1 MRVFA
6 FLTVLLSQVLPGT
19 QSGQGPKPAA
29 RPPYSI
35 GQNGLVVPDA
45 DAKSKRNGTRVRSD
59 FEEPSPAPGGASAFP
74 ARVPKQSAP
83 RDEEPAVGK
92 LKPPENL
99 DLGSALLDVF
109 HRVGHPSAFVGLG
122 SVVAKWRLTVFDAYG
137 AESAVRDLVQE
148 SDLGNPSRDRLSY
161 PAAQKFYGRDGGAT
175 WVVFH
180 GMDWPA
186 LEQEAREELELF
198 GLLLRMPWCFA
209 DTQRF
214 VVYPRESVV
223 QDGRR
228 YTKVRIEARSSGDE
242 IIGPR
247 DSGPAP
253 DTYELTAPADSY
265 EPTELRIQRAN
276 GTRRSVKLL
285 EWRDVGGVR
294 VPMRRIFVT
303 PDGTQALEIV
313 ATQLEPRQ
321 SLPDSR
327 FHPPGR

>member
-6 FLTVLLSQVLPGT
+6 ILTVLVALLQPET
-19 QSGQGPKPAA
+19 QSDKDAKPAA

-35 GQNGLVVPDA
+35 APSGLVVPDS
-45 DAKSKRNGTRVRSD
+45 DSKSKRNGARMRSD
-59 FEEPSPAPGGASAFP
+59 FEEPPPAPGGSAAFP
-74 ARVPKQSAP
+74 ARPAKSAP
-83 RDEEPAVGK
+83 ARDADPASAKPV
-92 LKPPENL
+92 PPENL

-109 HRVGHPSAFVGLG
+109 QRVGHPSAFSGLG
-122 SVVAKWRLTVFDAYG
+122 AVVAKWRLTVFDAYG

-148 SDLGNPSRDRLSY
+148 SDLGNPSRDRLTY
-161 PAAQKFYGRDGGAT
+161 PANQKSCGRDGGAT
-175 WVVFH
+175 WVVLH

-209 DTQRF
+209 DTTRF

-228 YTKVRIEARSSGDE
+228 YTKIRIETRSSGDE

-247 DSGPAP
+247 DRGPAP

-265 EPTELRIQRAN
+265 EPTELRILRAS

-303 PDGTQALEIV
+303 PDGAQALEIV
-313 ATQLEPRQ
+313 ATQIEPRP